1 MRFHP
6 FSKGNTEVDLLVVV
20 VVGRF
25 SIYIKV
31 DG

>member
-20 VVGRF
+20 VGRF